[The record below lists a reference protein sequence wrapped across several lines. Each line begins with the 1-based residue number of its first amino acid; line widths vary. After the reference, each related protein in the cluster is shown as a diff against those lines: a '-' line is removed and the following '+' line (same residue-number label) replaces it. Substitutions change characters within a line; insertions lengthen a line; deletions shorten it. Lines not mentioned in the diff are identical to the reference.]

1 MLNSL
6 IQETKTQSSHG
17 FSLLELL
24 VALVVFVIGVLGVAS
39 LLVSGIHM
47 QTLSRD
53 ATQASAFAEAKV
65 EELRVIDF
73 TDLQRSAGGALDSNV
88 ASHYDEPAG
97 TSFTRRWQLS
107 PGPAGTQDLTVAV
120 VATDSNVQLTQ
131 IRLLLR
137 D

>member
-6 IQETKTQSSHG
+6 IHETKTQSSHG

-73 TDLQRSAGGALDSNV
+73 TDLQRSAGGVLWIATL
-88 ASHYDEPAG
+88 PATT
-97 TSFTRRWQLS
+97 TSLR
-107 PGPAGTQDLTVAV
+107 GPALPDAGNCHRGRQV
-120 VATDSNVQLTQ
+120 
-131 IRLLLR
+131 LR
-137 D
+137 I